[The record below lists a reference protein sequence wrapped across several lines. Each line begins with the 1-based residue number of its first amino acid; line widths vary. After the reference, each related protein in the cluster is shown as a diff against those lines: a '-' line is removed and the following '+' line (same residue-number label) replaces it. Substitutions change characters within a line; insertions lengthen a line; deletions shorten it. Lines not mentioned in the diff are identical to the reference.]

1 MFGRERM
8 KETKKEKRP
17 PGRPSKKDGLDLR
30 MIEVLYSLGLTD
42 KQVGKVLDVG
52 EGTILSWKKDKKFAD
67 ALKKGKQVPDKEVEV
82 SLYKRATGYS
92 YSDVDIRVV
101 GGRIV
106 KTNIVKHCPPD
117 PTSMIFWLKNRKR
130 EEWRDRQDLAVGGV
144 DNQPLTF
151 RVIYQDKKEPK

>member
-1 MFGRERM
+1 M

-52 EGTILSWKKDKKFAD
+52 EGTVISWKKDKKFAD

-106 KTNIVKHCPPD
+106 KTAITKHCPPD

>member
-1 MFGRERM
+1 M
-8 KETKKEKRP
+8 KEIKKEIKEKRP
-17 PGRPSKKDGLDLR
+17 PGRPSKKDSLDLG
-30 MIEVLYSLGLTD
+30 MIERLYGLGLTD
-42 KQVGKVLDVG
+42 VQVGKVLDVG

-67 ALKKGKQVPDKEVEV
+67 ALKKGKAVPDKEVEV
-82 SLYKRATGYS
+82 SLFKRATGYS
-92 YSDVDIRVV
+92 YPDIDIRVV